1 MYEESYIIIAIVCV
15 LAISVLTL
23 VMMLYIEKIKKNSDM
38 LYEMQY
44 DQLKLLQKELVEIK
58 EEIKKK

>member
-44 DQLKLLQKELVEIK
+44 DQLKLLQKELIEIK